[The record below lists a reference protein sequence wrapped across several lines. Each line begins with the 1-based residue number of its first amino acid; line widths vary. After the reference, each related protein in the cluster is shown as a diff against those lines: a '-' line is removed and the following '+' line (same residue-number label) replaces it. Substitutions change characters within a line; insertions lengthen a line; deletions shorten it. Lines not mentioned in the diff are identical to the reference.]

1 MSTTVSGLS
10 QSAKTF
16 LQGGFAIAIGCIGG
30 LILAP
35 SNASPI
41 VAGVLAIAVIQ
52 AATSSVTKDSGPST
66 SASVG
71 APPLDIPGELPPL
84 YTLPGGS
91 ILPGSGFSGAVPI
104 LPG

>member
-41 VAGVLAIAVIQ
+41 VAGVLAIAIIQ

-71 APPLDIPGELPPL
+71 APPVYIPGGVPAI
-84 YTLPGGS
+84 YSQPGLG
-91 ILPGSGFSGAVPI
+91 ILPGSGPAAAIEAG
-104 LPG
+104 